1 MILKTTLQSAHLY
14 DTAVKDTVVTVPFLS
29 LLIEVLALDTVL
41 DLVTGGLPVHRVP
54 LTILARV
61 KSLAKKYKLL
71 NEKQSKLL
79 RTAHRKRW
87 LKITWNIFLH
97 NYTHIHLCRE
107 IYRDCT

>member
-1 MILKTTLQSAHLY
+1 MILETTLQSAHLY

-61 KSLAKKYKLL
+61 KSLAKRLDILL
-71 NEKQSKLL
+71 EEYSPLPINMIKNIYRNK
-79 RTAHRKRW
+79 W
-87 LKITWNIFLH
+87 LKVIL
-97 NYTHIHLCRE
+97 
-107 IYRDCT
+107 